1 MELFTFK
8 ITKVQEMEL
17 SSSNIEKF
25 SEIELSRRISF
36 LYFRKETS
44 ESFSYIFGNETF
56 LYFLKTVFFIFQ
68 ETKLSSLKNKKFQQ
82 GIFQARKNKKNSLLK
97 SYIY

>member
-25 SEIELSRRISF
+25 SEIELSRLIFF
-36 LYFRKETS
+36 LYFRKETF

-56 LYFLKTVFFIFQ
+56 LYFLKTVFLYF
-68 ETKLSSLKNKKFQQ
+68 KKQSFL
-82 GIFQARKNKKNSLLK
+82 A
-97 SYIY
+97 